1 MKTRKVAVPIL
12 DDTGL
17 SGKISEHF
25 GHCQLFA
32 IVEINNNSI
41 VGDTIFANPDDHAN
55 GCGNLIAHLQKQ
67 EVDTVIAL
75 GMGAGMFGRCNEQGI
90 KVLLA
95 DKERHENANAAIN
108 DMLADKLIPMQTL
121 NLCKGS
127 GNCQGHPE
135 IG

>member
-1 MKTRKVAVPIL
+1 MNTQKIAIPIL

-25 GHCQLFA
+25 GHCRLFA
-32 IVEINNNSI
+32 IVEVDGESI
-41 VGDTIFANPDDHAN
+41 VENTIFANPDDHAN
-55 GCGNLIAHLQKQ
+55 GCGNLITQLQKQ
-67 EVDTVIAL
+67 KVDTVIAL

-95 DKERHENANAAIN
+95 DKERHGDASAAIN
-108 DMLADKLIPMQTL
+108 DLLADKLIPMQTL

-127 GNCQGHPE
+127 GHCQENPK